1 MFAKSAWLAAALA
14 ACLLTVSSGTALA
27 GGGHGWGHG
36 GYYKKHHGKHFGHR
50 GFKHF
55 RHHGHKGF
63 GHFRGHKRFKHFGHR
78 HFRHFGH
85 RGFRH
90 FGHRKHKLVRPFAFN
105 FVFRIADTHRGYAG
119 SRIVRVEQRYA
130 VAETLAHA
138 ADGEGIVWNGPESK
152 AEVRVVPTESYE
164 ESGGRYCREFLTTA
178 HIGGTLREAYG
189 QACRQPDGT

>member
-63 GHFRGHKRFKHFGHR
+63 GHFRGHKRF
-78 HFRHFGH
+78 RHFGH

-90 FGHRKHKLVRPFAFN
+90 FGHRKHRHVRPFAFN
-105 FVFRIADTHRGYAG
+105 FVFRIADTYEGYAG

-189 QACRQPDGT
+189 QACRQPDGTWQIVR